1 MYINLVISSFDS
13 NLIFS
18 MSGGEL
24 TTSMAASVVVEDM
37 FTSRLYK
44 DELQITFDLS
54 FLARTGLLQQNYKFQ
69 VSDFTVSL

>member
-1 MYINLVISSFDS
+1 
-13 NLIFS
+13 

-54 FLARTGLLQQNYKFQ
+54 FLARTGLLQQNYKF
-69 VSDFTVSL
+69 